1 MLKTL
6 TFLHTSPAHIETFTK
21 LLAEIDPTVPVKH
34 LVDESL
40 LSDARA
46 FGITPELTQRINHT
60 VQSAIADNAAVV
72 VCTCSTIGDTAEK
85 ANANPDHATNPATDR
100 TTDRTVM
107 RVDRAMAE
115 QAVTMGKHIIV
126 AAALASTLAPT
137 RQLIL
142 EAAEQLGE
150 AVTISE
156 ILCTDAWAYF
166 ERNDHTGYLTAIATS
181 LQQAAP
187 AGDVIVLA
195 QASMAGAASLCTNL
209 SIPILSSPR
218 LGLEAALRTYRTL
231 A

>member
-1 MLKTL
+1 MNKTL
-6 TFLHTSPAHIETFTK
+6 TFLHTSPAHIDTFTK
-21 LLAEIDPTVPVKH
+21 LLAEIDPTIPVKH

-40 LSDARA
+40 LNDARA
-46 FGITPELTQRINHT
+46 YGMTPELTQRITHT

-72 VCTCSTIGDTAEK
+72 VCTCSTIGGAAEK
-85 ANANPDHATNPATDR
+85 ANASPAVDR
-100 TTDRTVM
+100 TTGRTVM

-115 QAVTMGKHIIV
+115 HAVTMGKHIII
-126 AAALASTLAPT
+126 AAALESTLAPT

-156 ILCTDAWAYF
+156 ILCADAWAYF
-166 ERNDHTGYLTAIATS
+166 ERNDHTGYLAAIATS
-181 LQQAAP
+181 LQEAAP

-195 QASMAGAASLCTNL
+195 QASMAGAASLCTDL

-218 LGLEAALRTYRTL
+218 LGLEAALRTYRTQ

>member
-6 TFLHTSPAHIETFTK
+6 TFLHTSPAHIATFTN

-46 FGITPELTQRINHT
+46 FGMTADLTQRINQT
-60 VQSAIADNAAVV
+60 VLEAIADNAAVV
-72 VCTCSTIGDTAEK
+72 VCTCSTIGGTAEK
-85 ANANPDHATNPATDR
+85 ASHGANQA
-100 TTDRTVM
+100 VV

-142 EAAEQLGE
+142 EVAEQLGE

-156 ILCTDAWAYF
+156 ILCADAWAYF

-195 QASMAGAASLCTNL
+195 QASMAGAAPLCADL